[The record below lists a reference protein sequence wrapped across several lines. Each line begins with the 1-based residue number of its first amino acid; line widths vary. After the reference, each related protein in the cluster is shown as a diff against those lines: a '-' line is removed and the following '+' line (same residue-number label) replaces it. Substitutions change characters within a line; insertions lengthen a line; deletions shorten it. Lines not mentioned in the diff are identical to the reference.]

1 MGYSKGLGTTLTI
14 NAITIGQIVS
24 IGPPAIERGEVETT
38 DLDSSWAT
46 FISTLRRAGEASLTV
61 NYDPDATVNHDD
73 IMTYFT
79 AGTAYTCQII
89 LPTGPTL
96 DTFTFSAFVKRME
109 WGEVSV
115 EGIWQ
120 LTVTLRT
127 TGAVALAAT

>member
-38 DLDSSWAT
+38 DLDSSWGTA
-46 FISTLRRAGEASLTV
+46 ISTLRRAGEATLTV

-73 IMTYFT
+73 ILTYFND
-79 AGTAYTCQII
+79 GTAYTCKIT
-89 LPTGPTL
+89 LPSGPTL
-96 DTFTFSAFVKRME
+96 DVFTFSAFVKRME
-109 WGEVSV
+109 WAEVSV
-115 EGIWQ
+115 DSLWQ

-127 TGAVALAAT
+127 TGSVALAAT